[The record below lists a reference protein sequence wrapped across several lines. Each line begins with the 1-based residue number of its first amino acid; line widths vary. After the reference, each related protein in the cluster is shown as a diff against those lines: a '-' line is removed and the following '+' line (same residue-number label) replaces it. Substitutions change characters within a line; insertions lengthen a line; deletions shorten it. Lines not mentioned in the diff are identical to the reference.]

1 MASSDHVS
9 NLEQNYPRIISQ
21 LTMLWGHEGLRAY
34 LSHLL
39 IDDRGDRQ
47 GFTPATMEEI
57 MFLDSL
63 HEDLLQANSPPV
75 VGQKLWENPLTK
87 SLKA

>member
-1 MASSDHVS
+1 MASSDYIS

-47 GFTPATMEEI
+47 GFTPTTMEEI

-63 HEDLLQANSPPV
+63 HEDLLQPDLPP